1 MFAVQ
6 AVRDFSLEGSALEDA
21 IAHVTNI
28 EFQRESDDLKEIGVD
43 WAQWHTDEYIGWLR
57 KKEGSDRRWSQELQ
71 PSMQR
76 IAVRNKQSGRSKER
90 HACVQTNEKRTGA
103 LFAGGRIQNR
113 SMCAGQPTT
122 GRI

>member
-1 MFAVQ
+1 M
-6 AVRDFSLEGSALEDA
+6 RDFSLEGSALEDA

-43 WAQWHTDEYIGWLR
+43 WAQWHTDDYIEWLR

-76 IAVRNKQSGRSKER
+76 IAVRNKQSGRACVER
-90 HACVQTNEKRTGA
+90 QLHACEMTNEKSTGA
-103 LFAGGRIQNR
+103 LFAGRRVQHR
-113 SMCAGQPTT
+113 SIRAGQPTT